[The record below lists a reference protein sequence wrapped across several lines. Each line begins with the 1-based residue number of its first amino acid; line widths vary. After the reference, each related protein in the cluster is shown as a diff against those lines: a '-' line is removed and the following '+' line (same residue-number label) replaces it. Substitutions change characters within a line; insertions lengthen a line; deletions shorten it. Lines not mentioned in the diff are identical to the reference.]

1 VKKWRATA
9 ETDLTPSGERD
20 KKTTFIKKE
29 DRDDRNLTKID
40 RLRELMKATVLP
52 EEAAAAGEGH
62 LGKAHFK
69 ALVVPAAASGCV
81 MTMLLVLS
89 ATTGFNHGA
98 GKGTT
103 GMLDIILLEGHSFPN
118 D

>member
-1 VKKWRATA
+1 VKKWHATA

-62 LGKAHFK
+62 LGKAHCK
-69 ALVVPAAASGCV
+69 AVVVPAAASGCM

-89 ATTGFNHGA
+89 STIGFNHGA
-98 GKGTT
+98 GKGNA